1 MNCSPSG
8 QAVLFSVGGS
18 PAPIAE
24 VKELRP
30 IRAKVE
36 GAINWR
42 LSARQSNSS
51 YSASVCRR
59 SARSVSSTKCRIAFG
74 VALVPKVSKKM
85 SRARAGEVGASNC
98 HEAAP

>member
-36 GAINWR
+36 GAIKYWDSVV
-42 LSARQSNSS
+42 LVDASMALPSAD
-51 YSASVCRR
+51 
-59 SARSVSSTKCRIAFG
+59 
-74 VALVPKVSKKM
+74 
-85 SRARAGEVGASNC
+85 GELFFTAKEGYTL
-98 HEAAP
+98 EKLLR

>member
-36 GAINWR
+36 GAIKYWDSVVLDERETPR
-42 LSARQSNSS
+42 LCRGDSQSL
-51 YSASVCRR
+51 
-59 SARSVSSTKCRIAFG
+59 TTPG
-74 VALVPKVSKKM
+74 VA
-85 SRARAGEVGASNC
+85 
-98 HEAAP
+98 